1 MPVFAPSSSTT
12 PASIDGLSPLRVL
25 SISHRTH
32 GMTKLASVAAT
43 PAAAASLHASL
54 TSHGIDSVVF
64 TTCNRVELYWR
75 SRMPQDDVVA
85 SGTLAA
91 AIGSG
96 ADTLLGPSAWLVG
109 ERAAHHLF
117 RVCAGLE
124 SVVIGEAEVLGQARA
139 ALDAS
144 RGSGRFVSGVFRAAI
159 RAGRAARAETGI
171 GHGATSV
178 ASTAIQW
185 LATHVALAN
194 CRILIVGAGDTA
206 RKAARHLKA
215 VGARD
220 LVVAN
225 RTVARAQN
233 LAGGLGAEAVGL
245 DALQDEI
252 LRADAIV
259 SAVSM
264 SEWVITREHLRHR
277 CARADRPLFI
287 VDLSMPPSVEPTE
300 LGGVTRIDLDVIEQ
314 VTRARRE
321 QRSAETPRVEA
332 VLARELEWLR
342 KWAGR
347 EALRRP
353 CGHSETASVTR
364 ATES

>member
-1 MPVFAPSSSTT
+1 MVVTSTST
-12 PASIDGLSPLRVL
+12 PPASIDGLSPLRAL

-32 GMTKLASVAAT
+32 GMSKLASVAAT
-43 PAAAASLHASL
+43 PEAAANIHASL
-54 TSHGIDSVVF
+54 TSHGIDSVVLA
-64 TTCNRVELYWR
+64 TCNRLELYWR

-85 SGTLAA
+85 TGTLAA
-91 AIGSG
+91 AIGSR
-96 ADTLLGPSAWLVG
+96 AEPLLGPSARLVG

-144 RGSGRFVSGVFRAAI
+144 SGSGRFVSGVFRAAI

-171 GHGATSV
+171 AKGATSV

-194 CRILIVGAGDTA
+194 CRVLIIGAGDTA
-206 RKAARHLKA
+206 RKAARHLTA
-215 VGARD
+215 VGVRD

-225 RTVARAQN
+225 RTVARAQD
-233 LAGGLGAEAVGL
+233 LAAGLGAEAVGL

-252 LRADAIV
+252 MRADAIV
-259 SAVSM
+259 SAVNM
-264 SEWVITREHLRHR
+264 SEWVITREHLRQR
-277 CARADRPLFI
+277 CARPERPLFI

-332 VLARELEWLR
+332 VLARELDWLR

-353 CGHSETASVTR
+353 HQHSEIWI
-364 ATES
+364 ATPAAES

>member
-1 MPVFAPSSSTT
+1 MFVPATLTT
-12 PASIDGLSPLRVL
+12 PAVIDALSALRGL

-32 GMTKLASVAAT
+32 GMTTLASVAAT
-43 PAAAASLHASL
+43 PTAAAGIHASL
-54 TSHGIDSVVF
+54 TSHGIDSVVL
-64 TTCNRVELYWR
+64 TTCNRLELYWR
-75 SRMPQDDVVA
+75 SCSPQDDVVA

-96 ADTLLGPSAWLVG
+96 AQPLLGPSAWLVG

-139 ALDAS
+139 ALEAAS
-144 RGSGRFVSGVFRAAI
+144 GSGRFVAGVFRAAI

-171 GHGATSV
+171 AQGATSV

-185 LATHVALAN
+185 LAAHVALAN
-194 CRILIVGAGDTA
+194 CRVLVVGAGDTA

-215 VGARD
+215 VGVRD

-225 RTVARAQN
+225 RTVARAQD
-233 LAGGLGAEAVGL
+233 LAAGLGAEAVGL
-245 DALQDEI
+245 DALRAEI
-252 LRADAIV
+252 VRADAIV
-259 SAVSM
+259 SAVNM
-264 SEWVITREHLRHR
+264 SEWVITREHLRDR
-277 CARADRPLFI
+277 CVGEDRPLFI
-287 VDLSMPPSVEPTE
+287 VDLSMPPSVEPAAM
-300 LGGVTRIDLDVIEQ
+300 GGVTRIDLDVIEQ

-353 CGHSETASVTR
+353 CGPSKTSSAMR
-364 ATES
+364 AAES